1 MLLVVNSFSKNVEQL
16 VCKSS
21 SYKKLYQ
28 VMTYTLF
35 SIVYGLLKVK
45 LLMKQ
50 TFNYN
55 SHARYN
61 LYQNLHRVEH
71 DIELKRRS
79 MKIDNKCLDIRR
91 RLTVSPAEFVESQPR
106 DEFTRTYTDQSTT
119 DAMVK
124 LKQLDLA

>member
-1 MLLVVNSFSKNVEQL
+1 
-16 VCKSS
+16 
-21 SYKKLYQ
+21 
-28 VMTYTLF
+28 
-35 SIVYGLLKVK
+35 
-45 LLMKQ
+45 MKQ
-50 TFNYN
+50 TFTCH

-61 LYQNLHRVEH
+61 LYQNLHRVER

-91 RLTVSPAEFVESQPR
+91 RLTVPPAEFVESQPR
-106 DEFTRTYTDQSTT
+106 DEFTRTYTDVSTT